1 MRLNLR
7 EIIHTPGASLPFAFQ
22 MDLSDL
28 EFNGQRPA
36 AHPIEVEGVVKNTA
50 GALVL
55 VDGVLV
61 PGVVVLVP
69 PPPQAV
75 SRRLQLRAAARSI
88 HTLRFFILSSS

>member
-36 AHPIEVEGVVKNTA
+36 THPIEVEGVV
-50 GALVL
+50 
-55 VDGVLV
+55 
-61 PGVVVLVP
+61 
-69 PPPQAV
+69 
-75 SRRLQLRAAARSI
+75 
-88 HTLRFFILSSS
+88 SSLEVEAHG